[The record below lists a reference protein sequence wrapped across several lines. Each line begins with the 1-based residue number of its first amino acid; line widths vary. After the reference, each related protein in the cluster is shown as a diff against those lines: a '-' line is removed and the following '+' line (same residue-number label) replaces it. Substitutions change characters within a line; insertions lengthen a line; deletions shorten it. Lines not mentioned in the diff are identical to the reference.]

1 MQASIASWRVLN
13 FEFAHFVN
21 RWSCSAIQRVFCFL
35 EIGAVCLV
43 IESNLNLL
51 GRRSETDWTT

>member
-21 RWSCSAIQRVFCFL
+21 RWSCFASRVFCFL

-51 GRRSETDWTT
+51 GRRSETDWTI